1 VCPILFAA
9 FAKGWVLFI
18 DRTDRQRDEKNYP
31 SPPIN
36 LGSLS
41 DFQAQQSAVPA
52 AERDDI
58 NGRQ

>member
-31 SPPIN
+31 SPPIKP
-36 LGSLS
+36 GSLS